1 MDNKSFKS
9 LPEAVCAAEMAT
21 IKSPYTSVQEKI
33 RAKNNIKNN
42 LIAFILKMF
51 LGALIISPFFLSKD
65 LITFVLAFIVVVI
78 IHEIFDTLFIESYI
92 RKSHDMDKPL
102 EEKLLK
108 SFCKNNRKKEDKGTI
123 YDRKSSLLKWFF
135 ENFDKPEYIKSF
147 RETGLEDEYLERAFC
162 RTYEEMLA
170 IALKIK
176 SVDLFNDFFNYYY
189 NGLEVN
195 SDRLQVMNEL
205 LVEVSN
211 LYKVTK
217 FNKYKALSDLAKSIL
232 DHGLENEFYYISV
245 WKEMPSDERKKK
257 VIAGFLDERA
267 LDMDIPKILDL
278 KLKSIEDVKK
288 LFAFKIKLEL
298 ERKEST
304 KALEAAYERE
314 IAEAGYEPV
323 TFTESELE
331 QLGRVNNSKK
341 EQSTE
346 SKEQQD

>member
-1 MDNKSFKS
+1 
-9 LPEAVCAAEMAT
+9 
-21 IKSPYTSVQEKI
+21 
-33 RAKNNIKNN
+33 
-42 LIAFILKMF
+42 MF

-92 RKSHDMDKPL
+92 RKSHDMAKPL

-108 SFCKNNRKKEDKGTI
+108 SFCKNNKKKEGEGTI

-162 RTYEEMLA
+162 RTYEEILA

-189 NGLEVN
+189 NELEVD
-195 SDRLQVMNEL
+195 SDRLRVMNEL
-205 LVEVSN
+205 LMEVSD

-232 DHGLENEFYYISV
+232 VNGKENEFPYVSV
-245 WKEMPSDERKKK
+245 WKEMPNDERKKK
-257 VIAGFLDERA
+257 VIARFLDERA
-267 LDMDIPKILDL
+267 LDTDIQRILNL
-278 KLKSIEDVKK
+278 KLKSRTDVEK
-288 LFAFKIKLEL
+288 LFAFGIDVEL
-298 ERKEST
+298 KRKAIEASYERK
-304 KALEAAYERE
+304 

-323 TFTESELE
+323 EFTQSELE
-331 QLGRVNNSKK
+331 QIGRVNNNSKK

-346 SKEQQD
+346 SKKQQD